1 MEIIEENTVAF
12 TGHRAVKKDFNIEDL
27 IYTVESLII
36 GGKDTFLIGMA
47 IGFDTICFETL
58 LKLKKSYPQIKIV
71 ACIPCENQ
79 SKSWNFAQKIKYNY
93 LLEKADEKIILG
105 KEYSPNAMLKRNRFM
120 VDNSS
125 VLVAYIYKTVGGS
138 YYTAK
143 YAVENDKEI
152 IYVK

>member
-1 MEIIEENTVAF
+1 MEIIKENTVAF
-12 TGHRAVKKDFNIEDL
+12 TGHRVVKKDFDIKDL
-27 IYTVESLII
+27 IYAIESLIL
-36 GGKDTFLIGMA
+36 GEKDTFLIGMA
-47 IGFDTICFETL
+47 IGFDTLCFETL
-58 LKLKKSYPQIKIV
+58 LTLKKTYPQIKII

-79 SKSWNFAQKIKYNY
+79 TKNWNIEQKNKYNY
-93 LLEKADEKIILG
+93 LIRRADEKIVLD
-105 KEYSPNAMLKRNRFM
+105 KEYSKNAMLKRNRFM

-152 IYVK
+152 IYIK